1 MQMPRHTR
9 PHRSLML
16 LCLGLACLTIGC
28 PDDPLPS
35 ADMQP
40 SLDMSVDTQDMPS
53 TSEKDQGAQ
62 QDMPSTR
69 PDMMQ
74 QVMPDLAMPPEDMT
88 LAEDMT
94 QAMDQGGVDMPRDM
108 NAPPDMMQALPPLTT
123 DVRNYIFGHSL
134 ILHSETANVPR
145 WLQALADHAG
155 YNYGMS
161 GQYGFA
167 DTHAANLPPFAQWGV
182 SGVTSIWDDD
192 SGLGFGDVDV
202 NTVLFTEANF
212 RQYYPAD
219 EVDPDGF
226 LSESTVQSTST
237 VFDWVEQ
244 AEPGVRFVIY
254 ENWPDMGGYT
264 SADFVATYPSSTEL
278 QSYYSY
284 TRGDFHTW
292 WVGYIDAMRQARPGQ
307 RIDLIPVGSIM
318 VKLLEGTLSDV
329 PAEALYEDNAP
340 HGRPTLYFIAGL
352 ITYMGI
358 YGEKAPSGFIPPE
371 DLHGA
376 VQQRYN
382 MIVDEIWLELQHFNN
397 QDGAHRVW
405 GEAR

>member
-1 MQMPRHTR
+1 MHISEYNL
-9 PHRSLML
+9 PHLSLTL

-28 PDDPLPS
+28 PDELPPS
-35 ADMQP
+35 KDMQP
-40 SLDMSVDTQDMPS
+40 SLDMAMP
-53 TSEKDQGAQ
+53 TTPAEDQGAR
-62 QDMPSTR
+62 QDMITTR
-69 PDMMQ
+69 PDMTQ
-74 QVMPDLAMPPEDMT
+74 HVMPDLATPPEDMART
-88 LAEDMT
+88 EDIPIDMS
-94 QAMDQGGVDMPRDM
+94 MDQGGVDMPPDM
-108 NAPPDMMQALPPLTT
+108 SEQSDMMQALPPLTT
-123 DVRNYIFGHSL
+123 TVRNYIFGHSL

-145 WLQALADHAG
+145 WLQALSDHAG
-155 YNYGMS
+155 YSYGMS

-167 DTHAANLPPFAQWGV
+167 DTHAENLPPFAQWGV
-182 SGVTSIWDDD
+182 PSVTSIWDDD

-212 RQYYPAD
+212 RQHYPAD
-219 EVDPDGF
+219 VVDPDGF
-226 LSESTVQSTST
+226 LSESTVQSTSA

-264 SADFVATYPSSTEL
+264 SADFATTYPSAAEL
-278 QSYYSY
+278 QNYYNY
-284 TRGDFHTW
+284 TLGNFHTW
-292 WVGYIDAMRQARPGQ
+292 WIGYIDAMRQARPGQ

-340 HGRPTLYFIAGL
+340 HGQPTLYFIAGL

-371 DLHGA
+371 DLHST
-376 VQQRYN
+376 VQQRYGL
-382 MIVDEIWLELQHFNN
+382 IVDEIWLELQHFNN
-397 QDGAHRVW
+397 QDGAYRVW
-405 GEAR
+405 GESR